1 MLHFFLNIGVQ
12 NLDKLVMILKN
23 RPSDV
28 KTRCVL
34 ASKGMKGFFVVK
46 GMFDDYKDKLEE
58 AGYFGDDSQN
68 L

>member
-1 MLHFFLNIGVQ
+1 M
-12 NLDKLVMILKN
+12 
-23 RPSDV
+23 

-34 ASKGMKGFFVVK
+34 ALNGMEGFFVVNN
-46 GMFDDYKDKLEE
+46 MFDDYKDKLEE

>member
-1 MLHFFLNIGVQ
+1 
-12 NLDKLVMILKN
+12 MILKN